1 MASYH
6 VWNNG
11 DYFATEFVEAEWNGF
26 GRPATIQSYR
36 RPLGAITLPL
46 WKAGFVIEEMAESLP
61 TEECKKRYPEK
72 YQQLRQEPLFLCVR
86 AQKG

>member
-1 MASYH
+1 VEWLWSA
-6 VWNNG
+6 G
-11 DYFATEFVEAEWNGF
+11 DHSILSATA
-26 GRPATIQSYR
+26 
-36 RPLGAITLPL
+36 GAITLPL